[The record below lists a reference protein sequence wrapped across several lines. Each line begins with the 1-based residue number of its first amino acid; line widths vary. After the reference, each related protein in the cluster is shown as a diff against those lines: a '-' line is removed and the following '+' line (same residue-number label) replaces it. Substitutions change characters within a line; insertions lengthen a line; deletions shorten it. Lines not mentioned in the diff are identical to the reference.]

1 MEGREGTWNS
11 LSHLRRVSHRVFH
24 DLIPQVPIE
33 TVKRIFRKRRQW
45 GERLRYLWH
54 LRKVAMET
62 SVWGLQLIL
71 VIAVAGTQQV
81 L

>member
-24 DLIPQVPIE
+24 DLISQALID

-45 GERLRYLWH
+45 GERLSFYG
-54 LRKVAMET
+54 T
-62 SVWGLQLIL
+62 SQRRPWELLFG
-71 VIAVAGTQQV
+71 GYS
-81 L
+81 